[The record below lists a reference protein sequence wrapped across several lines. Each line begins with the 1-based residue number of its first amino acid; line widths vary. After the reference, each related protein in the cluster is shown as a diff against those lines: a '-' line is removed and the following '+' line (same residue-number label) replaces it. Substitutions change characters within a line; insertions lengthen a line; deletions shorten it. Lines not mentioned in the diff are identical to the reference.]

1 MKNRIREFRER
12 RDLSQDEVARFLGV
26 NRTAVVKWETGA
38 NKPRLDKIVE
48 LAKLPNQQFKL
59 LKQLADNVS
68 SKYSFSQIAQEFAD
82 LSAEEFYPS
91 RILSAARQMRISV
104 NLWDWMKLKT

>member
-48 LAKLPNQQFKL
+48 LAKLFRCSVDDL
-59 LKQLADNVS
+59 LGLK
-68 SKYSFSQIAQEFAD
+68 SK
-82 LSAEEFYPS
+82 
-91 RILSAARQMRISV
+91 
-104 NLWDWMKLKT
+104 